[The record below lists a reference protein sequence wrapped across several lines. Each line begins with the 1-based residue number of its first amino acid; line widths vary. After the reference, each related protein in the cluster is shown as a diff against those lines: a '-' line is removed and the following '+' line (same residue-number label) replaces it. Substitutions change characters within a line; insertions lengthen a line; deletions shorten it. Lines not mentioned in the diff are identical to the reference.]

1 MPRPPLDLARKI
13 KDILGHV
20 GELPAEANA
29 PLPHYE
35 RTATDLQ
42 NSLMYIDNAFEI
54 AAHRLYNT
62 VKKRHR
68 ERLRGVFLV
77 NFIEC
82 FERFLKEVAAA
93 CVDHLAPY
101 VLDDRFDAFP
111 VHGSSVAAYLGT
123 GSVGRALCESST
135 WLDCSEV
142 NKRFRNLMKAP
153 FGEGGAA
160 FDLFPV
166 PKQHP
171 VEEQWRTPLL
181 NLIWQLRHT
190 MVHNVGIITKS
201 DAIKLR
207 LLSHEQVEG
216 HKVVLP
222 TKDDVGYL
230 KRFLDETATSCNRR
244 IGVRLAELLTSLH
257 VAQPT
262 LFNSTEVANA
272 ISSTFCQSLVVD
284 GVTGAVPPS

>member
-1 MPRPPLDLARKI
+1 MARQPLDLARKI

-20 GELPAEANA
+20 GELPAEAST
-29 PLPHYE
+29 PLTHYE
-35 RTATDLQ
+35 RTVADLQ
-42 NSLMYIDNAFEI
+42 SSLAYIDNAFEI
-54 AAHRLYNT
+54 ASHRLYNT
-62 VKKRHR
+62 ATQRHR
-68 ERLRGVFLV
+68 ERLHGVLLV

-82 FERFLKEVAAA
+82 FERFLKEIAAA

-153 FGEGGAA
+153 FGESGAA
-160 FDLFPV
+160 FDLFPLA
-166 PKQHP
+166 KQLP
-171 VEEQWRTPLL
+171 AEERWRTPLL

-190 MVHNVGIITKS
+190 LVHNVGVITKS

-207 LLSHEQVEG
+207 LLSHERLEG
-216 HKVVLP
+216 PKVVLP
-222 TKDDVGYL
+222 TKDDVRYL
-230 KRFLDETATSCNRR
+230 KRFLDETATSCNQR

-257 VAQPT
+257 VVQPM
-262 LFNSTEVANA
+262 LFDPTEVANA
-272 ISSTFCQSLVVD
+272 VSNTFCQSLTVA
-284 GVTGAVPPS
+284 GIAGTVPTP

>member
-1 MPRPPLDLARKI
+1 MARPPLDLARKI

-20 GELPAEANA
+20 GELPAEASA

-42 NSLMYIDNAFEI
+42 NTLSYIDNAFEL
-54 AAHRLYNT
+54 AADRIYST
-62 VKKRHR
+62 PMKRHR
-68 ERLRGVFLV
+68 ERLHGVFLV

-82 FERFLKEVAAA
+82 FERFLKETAAA

-142 NKRFRNLMKAP
+142 NKRFRNLLKLP
-153 FGEGGAA
+153 FGETGAA
-160 FDLFPV
+160 FDLFPL
-166 PKQHP
+166 PKQTP
-171 VEEQWRTPLL
+171 VKEQSRTPLL

-190 MVHNVGIITKS
+190 MVHNVGVITKS

-216 HKVVLP
+216 PKVVLP

-230 KRFLDETATSCNRR
+230 KRFLDETATSCNER

-262 LFNSTEVANA
+262 LFDPTEVANA
-272 ISSTFCQSLVVD
+272 VSNTFCQSLTVAKIA
-284 GVTGAVPPS
+284 GTIPTP